1 MKITRLED
9 MKKNLKNNIVKH
21 IVYDINSFLILI
33 SSIKIVI
40 LKTSKYIFY
49 YLSEK
54 PLLGLALRLNI
65 HFIKN
70 KVYKDHRSSAI

>member
-1 MKITRLED
+1 MKITLLED

-33 SSIKIVI
+33 SSKIVI

-65 HFIKN
+65 HFINN
-70 KVYKDHRSSAI
+70 KVHKDHRSSAI